1 MKGQQQHPPLLHTCR
16 EARLVGKG
24 IYTKCLQ
31 NCCDP
36 RSLCHETTCTQPRN
50 IIFVNF
56 DVDRFLYGAYEP
68 HSRMACDYAQRPQ
81 KRELRYFNF
90 KPKDLRRIQ
99 WLDVELY
106 SQKSPK
112 PITVAQRL
120 KLFWEL
126 GVLKEYVLKLK
137 RFDGMMEDS
146 LNQELGD
153 RSNVKYLQEYSKRYV
168 LQKNPDLNFDIKVM
182 FRFWVDKMDL
192 APCAP
197 HAAS

>member
-1 MKGQQQHPPLLHTCR
+1 
-16 EARLVGKG
+16 
-24 IYTKCLQ
+24 
-31 NCCDP
+31 
-36 RSLCHETTCTQPRN
+36 
-50 IIFVNF
+50 
-56 DVDRFLYGAYEP
+56 
-68 HSRMACDYAQRPQ
+68 MACDYAQRPQ

-120 KLFWEL
+120 KPFWEL

-153 RSNVKYLQEYSKRYV
+153 KSNVKYLQEYSKRYV
-168 LQKNPDLNFDIKVM
+168 LQKDPDLNFDIKVM